1 MRIILQS
8 SLWSYSNHRYN
19 PASNHYYVM
28 TTPTIQWLGRSDLE
42 LGVFLSSLL
51 GTSWRYEWSFPTT
64 WKIHQQVCGGFQ
76 KWRYPIAGWF
86 IRENPSLF
94 EWMRTGGSPMST
106 NHHVAILKQHGCV
119 TYIPFYS
126 LFISIIVAS
135 NSPQINTIKSPL
147 QSSLLFILPL
157 ISLLY
162 IPRIFPIILM

>member
-8 SLWSYSNHRYN
+8 SLWSYSNRRYN

-94 EWMRTGGSPMST
+94 EWMRTGGSPISG
-106 NHHVAILKQHGCV
+106 NHH
-119 TYIPFYS
+119 

-162 IPRIFPIILM
+162 IPRIFPIILL